1 MEVYAKSDL
10 GKVRDKNEDAYY
22 IPNDDVG
29 INVYILSDGMG
40 GYSGGEI
47 ASSLGVAAAKSYII
61 NNYEVTFDQKEDI
74 LKLVNGAVEYANMV
88 IFEKSRMEE
97 NLKYMGCTMEIVL
110 LINDKLYMAHAGD
123 SRIYR
128 LRNRIL
134 RKLSKDHSYIEKLIK
149 EGKITKEEA
158 KTHPD
163 KNMVTKALGTMR
175 LVEPDLIYKKFLKG
189 DTLLICSDGLTNMV
203 SEEEIKEVL
212 QTSQNPEKD
221 LIKLANNYGGSDN
234 ITVIVVKK

>member
-1 MEVYAKSDL
+1 
-10 GKVRDKNEDAYY
+10 
-22 IPNDDVG
+22 
-29 INVYILSDGMG
+29 
-40 GYSGGEI
+40 
-47 ASSLGVAAAKSYII
+47 
-61 NNYEVTFDQKEDI
+61 
-74 LKLVNGAVEYANMV
+74 MV

-128 LRNRIL
+128 LRNGIL

>member
-128 LRNRIL
+128 LRNGIL

>member
-10 GKVRDKNEDAYY
+10 GKVRDKNEDSYY
-22 IPNDDVG
+22 VPNEDIG

-128 LRNRIL
+128 LRNGIL